1 MLRFGYCAK
10 VAGQVHGGTQAKEED
25 LPKCECRVWVRGRGH
40 DKTKAKRQRQL
51 KHSCRAKVL
60 ERDGG
65 QAGKVDHLKYVGRR
79 EATDLERGESWAMMK
94 MIHILIGDASLA
106 SAVRRLTCGCGL
118 FAGTTGH
125 ADAVAVLIRRSSW
138 LALCDHF

>member
-1 MLRFGYCAK
+1 M
-10 VAGQVHGGTQAKEED
+10 
-25 LPKCECRVWVRGRGH
+25 WVRDREH

-51 KHSCRAKVL
+51 KHNCRAKVL
-60 ERDGG
+60 ERDGD

-79 EATDLERGESWAMMK
+79 EATDLERGESWARKKMK
-94 MIHILIGDASLA
+94 MIHSLIGDASLA

-125 ADAVAVLIRRSSW
+125 AGAVAVLIRRSSW